1 MNIDPANPGDRQA
14 LIERLENLITGHQ
27 AGQKKFALLLIKL
40 NHFRQFNITH
50 GYPAG
55 DRLLIEFCSRLQ
67 AIARE
72 HDYVA
77 RMGSSDFAMVLPE
90 ILNQGHATLAAIKLL
105 SSLDESFE
113 MDGGTINISAC
124 IGIVIFP
131 DHACEI
137 DELLRKAETSLIAA
151 QSDIQSY
158 SIYQEVAKSS
168 GMNRWDIES
177 GLDKAIEKSQFE
189 LYFQP
194 QVYLDDGRLYGAEA
208 LIRWQND
215 DQGFIRPDIF
225 IPIAEQSGHIYDI
238 TKWTINAALWLMKE
252 WPRAST
258 PLKAAVNIST
268 KMLAEPGLVE
278 MVQSALNIY
287 GIPYEQLTLE
297 ITESALVEDMTASF
311 KSLEELQSLG
321 VNISIDDFGT
331 GYSSLAYFKNI
342 PANELKIDQ
351 SFVSYMLEN
360 KMDQHIVKTVI
371 KMAQG
376 FDLKVVAEGIE
387 DRETFLALKSLGCDI
402 AQGYYLAKP
411 MPQQEFI
418 QWLQDYDSAE
428 VSSLEKA
435 V

>member
-158 SIYQEVAKSS
+158 SIYQEVTKSS

-177 GLDKAIEKSQFE
+177 DLDKAIEKSQFD

-278 MVQSALNIY
+278 TVQSALNIY

-418 QWLQDYDSAE
+418 QWMQDYDGAE
-428 VSSLEKA
+428 VSGLEKA

>member
-1 MNIDPANPGDRQA
+1 MNTDPTNPADRQA
-14 LIERLENLITGHQ
+14 LIERLENLINKHQ

-55 DRLLIEFCSRLQ
+55 DRLLIEFCRRLQ

-72 HDYVA
+72 HDFVA
-77 RMGSSDFAMVLPE
+77 RMGSSDFAMVFPE
-90 ILNQGHATLAAIKLL
+90 ILNEGHATLAAIKLL

-113 MDGGTINISAC
+113 MDGGAINISAS

-131 DHACEI
+131 DHASEL
-137 DELLRKAETSLIAA
+137 DDLLRKAETSLIAA
-151 QSDIQSY
+151 QNDIQSY
-158 SIYQEVAKSS
+158 SIYQETTKTS
-168 GMNRWDIES
+168 GLNRWDIES
-177 GLDKAIEKSQFE
+177 GLDKAIEKSQFD

-252 WPRAST
+252 WPQTST

-278 MVQSALNIY
+278 TVQNALGIY

-297 ITESALVEDMTASF
+297 ITESALVEDLSASF

-360 KMDQHIVKTVI
+360 QMDQHIVKTVI

-418 QWLQDYDSAE
+418 QWLQDYDGAE

>member
-1 MNIDPANPGDRQA
+1 MNTDPTNPADRQA
-14 LIERLENLITGHQ
+14 LIERLENLINKHQ

-55 DRLLIEFCSRLQ
+55 DRLLIEFCRRLR

-72 HDYVA
+72 HDFVA
-77 RMGSSDFAMVLPE
+77 RMGSSDFAMVFPE
-90 ILNQGHATLAAIKLL
+90 ILNEGHATLAAIKLL

-113 MDGGTINISAC
+113 MDGGAINISAS

-131 DHACEI
+131 DHASEL
-137 DELLRKAETSLIAA
+137 DDLLRKAETSLIAA
-151 QSDIQSY
+151 QNDIQSY
-158 SIYQEVAKSS
+158 SIYQETTKTS
-168 GMNRWDIES
+168 GLNRWDIES
-177 GLDKAIEKSQFE
+177 GLDKAIEKSQFD

-252 WPRAST
+252 WPQTST

-278 MVQSALNIY
+278 TVQNALGIY

-297 ITESALVEDMTASF
+297 ITESALVEDLSASF

-360 KMDQHIVKTVI
+360 QMDQHIVKTVI

-418 QWLQDYDSAE
+418 QWLQDYDGAE

>member
-1 MNIDPANPGDRQA
+1 MNTDPTNPADRQA
-14 LIERLENLITGHQ
+14 LIERLENLINKHQ
-27 AGQKKFALLLIKL
+27 AEQKKLALLLIKPK
-40 NHFRQFNITH
+40 HFRQFNITH
-50 GYPAG
+50 GYPTG
-55 DRLLIEFCSRLQ
+55 DQLLADFCNRLQ
-67 AIARE
+67 AIAHE
-72 HDYVA
+72 HDFVG

-90 ILNQGHATLAAIKLL
+90 IMNEGHATLAAIKLL
-105 SSLDESFE
+105 SSLQEPFE
-113 MDGGTINISAC
+113 LDGGMINISAS

-131 DHACEI
+131 DHAGTI
-137 DELLRKAETSLIAA
+137 DDLLRKAESTLIAA
-151 QSDIQSY
+151 QHDIQSY
-158 SIYQEVAKSS
+158 AVYQETTKTS
-168 GMNRWDIES
+168 GLNRWDIES
-177 GLDKAIEKSQFE
+177 NLDQAIEKSQFE

-208 LIRWQND
+208 LIRWQHD

-252 WPRAST
+252 WPRASA

-278 MVQSALNIY
+278 TVQNALNIY

-387 DRETFLALKSLGCDI
+387 DLETFLALKQLGCDI

-418 QWLQDYDSAE
+418 KWLQDYDSTELSNRVKTA
-428 VSSLEKA
+428 
-435 V
+435 

>member
-1 MNIDPANPGDRQA
+1 MNTDPTNPADRQA
-14 LIERLENLITGHQ
+14 LIERLENLINKHQ

-55 DRLLIEFCSRLQ
+55 DRLLIEFCRRLR

-72 HDYVA
+72 HDFVA

-90 ILNQGHATLAAIKLL
+90 ILNEGHSTLAAIKLL

-113 MDGGTINISAC
+113 MDGGAINISAS

-131 DHACEI
+131 DHASEL
-137 DELLRKAETSLIAA
+137 DDLLRKAETSLIAA
-151 QSDIQSY
+151 QNDIQSY
-158 SIYQEVAKSS
+158 SIYQETTKTS
-168 GMNRWDIES
+168 GLNRWDIES
-177 GLDKAIEKSQFE
+177 GLDKAIEKSQFD

-252 WPRAST
+252 WPQTST

-278 MVQSALNIY
+278 TVQNALGIY

-297 ITESALVEDMTASF
+297 ITESALVEDLSASF

-360 KMDQHIVKTVI
+360 QMDQHIVKTVI

-418 QWLQDYDSAE
+418 QWLQDYDGAE